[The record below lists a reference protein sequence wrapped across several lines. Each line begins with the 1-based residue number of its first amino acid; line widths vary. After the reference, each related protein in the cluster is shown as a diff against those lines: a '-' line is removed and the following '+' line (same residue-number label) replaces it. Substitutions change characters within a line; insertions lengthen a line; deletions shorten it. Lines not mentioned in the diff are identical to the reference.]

1 MTQIKSQ
8 WTTGKH
14 IKLRITQTLATRMT
28 QIKSQL
34 TATKSQQNVWMKNNR
49 IFKIVSLVSLTIFL
63 TIYQQLGSRML
74 LSERRLDEAIF
85 ERPMVTSISTVK
97 SFPTLESLVN
107 NEEIVGDV
115 QFLLDF
121 AILGF
126 GKCGTTSLLRTL
138 REHTFVET
146 LGIEANYLSKDDPV
160 SLVRDLHAL
169 VSNTTEKK
177 DNRRER
183 LRKKDRYDQKV
194 LYGIKNPG
202 DIRREQSLMYI
213 QQYWPRTKIIVMVR
227 HPMDWFRSLYNF
239 VLNEMGKSEELALK
253 KIRRKKK
260 WIVDTYKGKF
270 HLFLSKMG
278 KTSMGPTELRLLGGD
293 DGESLLQ
300 GIDDESLNLKMPNK
314 VFLVEM
320 NELRADQDSS
330 DELLFRSEFSKFL
343 GLYPIINHTLHI
355 RPGNHKKAALQ
366 KRVDIDLC
374 KEEFVST
381 RRELMTIAQQA
392 SRWLRLYFLQ
402 SDDVKVASKARTE
415 KLLLEWMHDPCNSIN
430 NINGR
435 NNNTLTE

>member
-1 MTQIKSQ
+1 M
-8 WTTGKH
+8 G
-14 IKLRITQTLATRMT
+14 R
-28 QIKSQL
+28 
-34 TATKSQQNVWMKNNR
+34 KNRNKNKKKKESDGSAGN
-49 IFKIVSLVSLTIFL
+49 INGGSNSNSNSNSNNNISIKIVSLVSLTIFL
-63 TIYQQLGSRML
+63 TIYQLLGSRTF
-74 LSERRLDEAIF
+74 LSKWRLDVAIF
-85 ERPMVTSISTVK
+85 NRPTVTSISTVK
-97 SFPTLESLVN
+97 SFPTMESLVN
-107 NEEIVGDV
+107 NKEIVGDV

-126 GKCGTTSLLRTL
+126 GKCGTTSLLQIL

-146 LGIEANYLSKDDPV
+146 LHVEAHHLSKDDPV

-169 VSNTTEKK
+169 VVSTHNREKGQK
-177 DNRRER
+177 GKRRED

-202 DIRREQSLMYI
+202 DIRRQQSLMYI
-213 QQYWPRTKIIVMVR
+213 EQYWPKTKIIVTVR

-239 VLNEMGKSEELALK
+239 VINEMGHSEELVLQ
-253 KIRRKKK
+253 KIRTNRR
-260 WIVDTYKGKF
+260 WIVSTYKGKF

-278 KTSMGPTELRLLGGD
+278 KTSMGLTELRLLGVD
-293 DGESLLQ
+293 
-300 GIDDESLNLKMPNK
+300 DDESHLQGVDDESRNLKMPNK